1 MVICI
6 GMIRYGTVQYYTGD
20 MRYNTVRY
28 GAVYIG
34 GYDMVRYGTTR
45 GGGGGKH
52 TGPPETNM
60 T

>member
-45 GGGGGKH
+45 GGGAANTPGHPKQI
-52 TGPPETNM
+52 
-60 T
+60 